1 MLQSFTN
8 AIEPRN
14 VFIQKEILKN
24 IVNLPARYKINRN
37 NHKLFQLKPL
47 LKKIFLKY
55 YSKDLI
61 FKKQG
66 FSGYPNELKP
76 ILKDKKFQTI
86 ENLNILKKIK
96 FKNNNKLEWKLINLQ
111 IFIENFIKKMYS
123 FRKKIDQKLIN
134 SFEKLNKFK
143 IEKHD
148 TEKSIL
154 LIDRNLPEPNLLSA
168 YFSYILN
175 KKYKYNIFLLTNQ
188 GRDNQ
193 LNKIYKSF
201 KIQNVFYINIKQ
213 NTLKF

>member
-1 MLQSFTN
+1 
-8 AIEPRN
+8 
-14 VFIQKEILKN
+14 
-24 IVNLPARYKINRN
+24 
-37 NHKLFQLKPL
+37 
-47 LKKIFLKY
+47 
-55 YSKDLI
+55 
-61 FKKQG
+61 
-66 FSGYPNELKP
+66 
-76 ILKDKKFQTI
+76 
-86 ENLNILKKIK
+86 
-96 FKNNNKLEWKLINLQ
+96 
-111 IFIENFIKKMYS
+111 MYS

-213 NTLKF
+213 NTLKFLILIKSVLCFILSFLEIIFGSRTKFIKNFKIQGIYFGDIIYDHFIRQNNQYERNNLISFSFFKLLFVTLYKFFYINELISKHKFNYIISNTSHLCLKFCDSNAYCITKKY